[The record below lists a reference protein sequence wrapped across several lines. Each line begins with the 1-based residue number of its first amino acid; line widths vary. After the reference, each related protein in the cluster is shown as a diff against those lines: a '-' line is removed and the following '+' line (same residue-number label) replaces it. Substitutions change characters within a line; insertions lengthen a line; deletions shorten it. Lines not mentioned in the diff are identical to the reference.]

1 MLYFVFKG
9 VKYDIPM
16 CQSHSTYP
24 HNAKKELTSTFQAK
38 FQKIRHKNL
47 YGIKRHLTASAQFFF
62 SQCQQVPGAYLGQ
75 ILTQTDT
82 SKSSTPKMG
91 RGREI
96 ELRRIKNGRLGL
108 DSIVQISDISPV
120 VTDNVWIK
128 LNSFLLFSSFSCRWI
143 KRVRRE

>member
-1 MLYFVFKG
+1 
-9 VKYDIPM
+9 M
-16 CQSHSTYP
+16 CQSYSTRP
-24 HNAKKELTSTFQAK
+24 QPIPIVPIMQKSSERHNFKE
-38 FQKIRHKNL
+38 IPKNSAHIFL
-47 YGIKRHLTASAQFFF
+47 RYQTALDGKCSILF

-143 KRVRRE
+143 KRARTE